1 MNYLIAAHHA
11 WNEDEFK
18 KISKRTDLGK
28 FFFIS
33 KKEDLNL
40 EKLSKI
46 NPKYIFFPHWSFMV
60 PIEILDKYEC
70 VCFHMTDLPFGRG
83 GSPLQNL
90 ISKGF
95 IETKITALRMTKEL
109 DAGPIYLKK
118 KMKLEG
124 RAETIYKKASTIIFK
139 MIENIVLTS
148 PRPTKQRGKVVNFKR
163 RKAEDSKIKNISS
176 IERMYDFIR
185 MLDAPGYPHAFL
197 ETKEYKFV
205 FKNARLDKRKQL
217 EAKVIISE
225 RESND

>member
-1 MNYLIAAHHA
+1 M
-11 WNEDEFK
+11 
-18 KISKRTDLGK
+18 KITKTTNSRLNATD
-28 FFFIS
+28 F
-33 KKEDLNL
+33 
-40 EKLSKI
+40 
-46 NPKYIFFPHWSFMV
+46 
-60 PIEILDKYEC
+60 
-70 VCFHMTDLPFGRG
+70 TDLPFGRG

-124 RAETIYKKASTIIFK
+124 RAETIYKKASRIIFK

-205 FKNARLDKRKQL
+205 FKSARLDKRKQL

>member
-1 MNYLIAAHHA
+1 MNYLIAAHHV

-33 KKEDLNL
+33 KKEDLSL

-46 NPKYIFFPHWSFMV
+46 NPKYIFFPHWSYIV
-60 PIEILDKYEC
+60 PKEILDKYEC

-90 ISKGF
+90 ISRGF
-95 IETKITALRMTKEL
+95 TETKITALRMSKEL
-109 DAGPIYLKK
+109 DSGPVYLKK

-124 RAETIYKKASTIIFK
+124 RAETIYKRASKIIFK
-139 MIENIVLTS
+139 MIENIILTS
-148 PRPTKQRGKVVNFKR
+148 PRPAKQKGKVVNFKR
-163 RKAEDSKIKNISS
+163 RKPEDSKIEGISS

-197 ETKEYKFV
+197 ETKKYRIIFQ
-205 FKNARLDKRKQL
+205 NARLDKRNQL
-217 EAKVIISE
+217 EAKVTVTE
-225 RESND
+225 REAND